1 MGALRARYGAEEIL
15 GRLAFLTGLRET
27 AAPVEARALAE
38 TFSWSRVRRE
48 NLYLPEG
55 LFES

>member
-1 MGALRARYGAEEIL
+1 MPITSDIVESYRRPRAVLRRQLRAE
-15 GRLAFLTGLRET
+15 GL
-27 AAPVEARALAE
+27 EARALAE